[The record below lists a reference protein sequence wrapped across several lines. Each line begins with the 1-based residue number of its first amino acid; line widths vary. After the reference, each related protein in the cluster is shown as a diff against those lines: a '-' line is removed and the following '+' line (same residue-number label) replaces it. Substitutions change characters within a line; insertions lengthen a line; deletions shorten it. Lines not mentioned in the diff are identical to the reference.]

1 MMPKLIGMFTLPFP
15 RIRRLPDSDQT
26 ELVRFVA
33 TDTDGQQWG
42 LVELNTPIPPLS
54 DGPRGLR
61 VSMGARRD
69 YVRWIRFDAVPFVP
83 EEVITSGPWK

>member
-1 MMPKLIGMFTLPFP
+1 MTPKLIGMFTLPFP
-15 RIRRLPDSDQT
+15 RIRRLPDSDQI

-42 LVELNTPIPPLS
+42 LVELNTTIPSLIPSLS
-54 DGPRGLR
+54 RGF
-61 VSMGARRD
+61 STTKRD
-69 YVRWIRFDAVPFVP
+69 YLRWIRFDAIPFVP